1 MADLL
6 DADSVR
12 SAVAVLDG
20 WEGGPDAIVRTVGLR
35 SFPAAIAVV
44 DRVAKVAEEMD
55 HHPDID
61 IRWRT
66 LTFRCVTHS
75 AGGVTT
81 RDDPVT
87 PFCDSP
93 TSGLALAG
101 LLRYCLVMLAGI
113 GEGSGRHAP
122 RRKTV
127 VSGLSPGM
135 RGLAPVPSHPVPG

>member
-66 LTFRCVTHS
+66 TSWLLTTHD
-75 AGGVTT
+75 AGGLTQL
-81 RDDPVT
+81 DIE
-87 PFCDSP
+87 
-93 TSGLALAG
+93 LAHRISAAARAQG
-101 LLRYCLVMLAGI
+101 A
-113 GEGSGRHAP
+113 
-122 RRKTV
+122 TV
-127 VSGLSPGM
+127 GG
-135 RGLAPVPSHPVPG
+135 

>member
-6 DADSVR
+6 DAESVR

-20 WEGGPDAIVRTVGLR
+20 WEGTPEAIVRTVGLR
-35 SFPAAIAVV
+35 SLPAANSVV
-44 DRVAKVAEEMD
+44 DKVAVVAEEMD

-81 RDDPVT
+81 RDI
-87 PFCDSP
+87 
-93 TSGLALAG
+93 ALANRIDRI
-101 LLRYCLVMLAGI
+101 L
-113 GEGSGRHAP
+113 RHAF
-122 RRKTV
+122 
-127 VSGLSPGM
+127 
-135 RGLAPVPSHPVPG
+135 

>member
-20 WEGGPDAIVRTVGLR
+20 WEGGPDAIVRTIGLR

-44 DRVAKVAEEMD
+44 DRVAEEMD

-81 RDDPVT
+81 RDI
-87 PFCDSP
+87 
-93 TSGLALAG
+93 ALAN
-101 LLRYCLVMLAGI
+101 RIDRILAD
-113 GEGSGRHAP
+113 A
-122 RRKTV
+122 
-127 VSGLSPGM
+127 
-135 RGLAPVPSHPVPG
+135 A

>member
-20 WEGGPDAIVRTVGLR
+20 WEGGTDAIVRTVGLR

-61 IRWRT
+61 VRWRT
-66 LTFRCVTHS
+66 VRFALTTHS
-75 AGGVTT
+75 AGGVTQL
-81 RDDPVT
+81 DIE
-87 PFCDSP
+87 
-93 TSGLALAG
+93 LAHRIDEAARAHGAG
-101 LLRYCLVMLAGI
+101 
-113 GEGSGRHAP
+113 
-122 RRKTV
+122 
-127 VSGLSPGM
+127 
-135 RGLAPVPSHPVPG
+135 

>member
-6 DADSVR
+6 DAESVR
-12 SAVAVLDG
+12 NAVAVLDG

-66 LTFRCVTHS
+66 LTFTLATHS
-75 AGGVTT
+75 AGGVTGK
-81 RDDPVT
+81 DVE
-87 PFCDSP
+87 
-93 TSGLALAG
+93 LAG
-101 LLRYCLVMLAGI
+101 TIDGIVRAG
-113 GEGSGRHAP
+113 
-122 RRKTV
+122 
-127 VSGLSPGM
+127 
-135 RGLAPVPSHPVPG
+135 

>member
-12 SAVAVLDG
+12 NAVAVLDG

-66 LTFRCVTHS
+66 LTFRCWTHT
-75 AGGVTT
+75 AGGITD
-81 RDDPVT
+81 RDV
-87 PFCDSP
+87 
-93 TSGLALAG
+93 ALAKAISEQ
-101 LLRYCLVMLAGI
+101 VDAKT
-113 GEGSGRHAP
+113 GEAP
-122 RRKTV
+122 
-127 VSGLSPGM
+127 
-135 RGLAPVPSHPVPG
+135 